1 MVTSQPIRIGFIG
14 CGGIAHA
21 HMQAIERIPEIE
33 IVAGADIQ
41 IDRAREFVEKAGAEA
56 YFSDWRQMLEEVELD
71 AIDQCTPHTLHL
83 EPTLAA
89 AERGLHVFTEK
100 PMATELEECDR
111 MIAACQQAGVV
122 LMVGQV
128 LRFYAPHI
136 EARKIVSS
144 GQLGQIKNVIRRRWS
159 YMTQIPQQPWSSD
172 PALSGGW
179 LLYGLASH
187 ATDLIL
193 WMTGAEA
200 TDVFAMGRKINPSV
214 DGMDEVSILTALS
227 NGAMALQTHCL
238 NCYANAWD
246 LAVNGT
252 EDSLYVN
259 GETIIVGGEEQQV
272 PMQEGGGMYTQ
283 IAEFASA
290 VLEGR
295 EPEAS
300 GKDVRRTYALLEAA
314 KLSMKE
320 GRIVDASQLYP

>member
-1 MVTSQPIRIGFIG
+1 MVVSEPIRMGFIG
-14 CGGIAHA
+14 CGSIANS
-21 HMQAIERIPEIE
+21 HMNAIERIPEIE
-33 IVAGADIQ
+33 IVAGADIKV
-41 IDRAREFVEKAGAEA
+41 DRAREFVEKTGAEA
-56 YFSDWRQMLEEVELD
+56 YFTDWRRMLEEVELD
-71 AIDQCTPHTLHL
+71 AIDVCTPHTLHM

-89 AERGLHVFTEK
+89 AERGIHVLTEK
-100 PMATELEECDR
+100 PMATELAECDR

-122 LMVGQV
+122 LMVAQV

-159 YMTQIPQQPWSSD
+159 YMKDVPSEPWAGD
-172 PALSGGW
+172 PELSGGW
-179 LLYGLASH
+179 VLYGLGSH
-187 ATDLIL
+187 AADLIL
-193 WMTGAEA
+193 WMTDSEA
-200 TDVFAMGRKINPSV
+200 TNVFAMGRQINPSWDDV
-214 DGMDEVSILTALS
+214 DEVTIQMELS

-238 NCYANAWD
+238 NCYASAWD
-246 LAVNGT
+246 LVVNGT
-252 EDSLYVN
+252 DDSLYVN
-259 GETIIVGGEEQQV
+259 GETLTVGGEEQHV

-290 VLEGR
+290 VLEDR

-320 GRIVDASQLYP
+320 GRIVDASQL

>member
-1 MVTSQPIRIGFIG
+1 MVASQPIRIGFIG
-14 CGGIAHA
+14 CGNIAHS
-21 HMQAIERIPEIE
+21 HMQAIQRIPEIE
-33 IVAGADIQ
+33 IVAGADIK
-41 IDRAREFVEKAGAEA
+41 IDRAQEFVQETGAEA
-56 YFSDWRQMLEEVELD
+56 YFTDWHQMLEEVELD
-71 AIDQCTPHTLHL
+71 AIDQCTPHTLHM

-100 PMATELEECDR
+100 PMATELAECDR

-128 LRFYAPHI
+128 LRFYAPHT
-136 EARKIVSS
+136 EARKIVNS

-159 YMTQIPQQPWSSD
+159 YTTHIPYQPWSSD

-179 LLYGLASH
+179 LLYGVASH
-187 ATDLIL
+187 AADLIL

-200 TDVFAMGRKINPSV
+200 TNVFAMGRQINPSWDDV
-214 DGMDEVSILTALS
+214 DEVTIQMELS

-246 LAVNGT
+246 IAVNGT
-252 EDSLYVN
+252 DDSLYVN
-259 GETIIVGGEEQQV
+259 GETLIVGGEERHV

-283 IAEFASA
+283 LAEFASA
-290 VLEGR
+290 VLDGR

-320 GRIVDASQLYP
+320 GRIVDASRL

>member
-1 MVTSQPIRIGFIG
+1 MVMSHPIRMGFIG
-14 CGGIAHA
+14 CGNIAYA
-21 HMQAIERIPEIE
+21 HMQAIQRIPEIK

-41 IDRAREFVEKAGAEA
+41 IDRARKFAQDAGAEA
-56 YFSDWRQMLEEVELD
+56 YFTDWRQMLEEVELD
-71 AIDQCTPHTLHL
+71 AIDQCTPHTLHM

-100 PMATELEECDR
+100 PMATELAQCDQ
-111 MIAACQQAGVV
+111 MIAACQAAGVI

-136 EARKIVSS
+136 AARKIVSS

-159 YMTQIPQQPWSSD
+159 YTTHIPYQPWSSD
-172 PALSGGW
+172 PELSGGW
-179 LLYGLASH
+179 LLYGLGSH
-187 ATDLIL
+187 AADLIL
-193 WMTGAEA
+193 WMTDTEA
-200 TDVFAMGRKINPSV
+200 IKVFAMGRQINPTWDNV
-214 DGMDEVSILTALS
+214 DELTIQMELS
-227 NGAMALQTHCL
+227 NGAMALQTHSL

-246 LAVNGT
+246 LIINGT

-259 GETIIVGGEEQQV
+259 GETLVVSGEERHV
-272 PMQEGGGMYTQ
+272 PMQEGGGIYTEL
-283 IAEFASA
+283 AEFASA

-320 GRIVDASQLYP
+320 GRIVDASSL

>member
-1 MVTSQPIRIGFIG
+1 MVVSEPIKMGFIG
-14 CGGIAHA
+14 CGNIANS
-21 HMQAIERIPEIE
+21 HMDAIERIPEIE
-33 IVAGADIQ
+33 IVAGADIKV
-41 IDRAREFVEKAGAEA
+41 DRAREFVEKAGAEA
-56 YFSDWRQMLEEVELD
+56 YFTDWRRMLEEVELD
-71 AIDQCTPHTLHL
+71 AIDVCTPHTLHM

-89 AERGLHVFTEK
+89 AERGIHVITEK
-100 PMATELEECDR
+100 PMATELDECDR

-122 LMVGQV
+122 LMVAQV

-136 EARKIVSS
+136 EARKIISS

-159 YMTQIPQQPWSSD
+159 YITEIPSQPWRSD

-179 LLYGLASH
+179 LLYGLGSH
-187 ATDLIL
+187 AADLIL
-193 WMTGAEA
+193 WMTGTEA
-200 TDVFAMGRKINPSV
+200 TNVFAMGRQINPSWDDV
-214 DGMDEVSILTALS
+214 DEITIQMELS
-227 NGAMALQTHCL
+227 NGAMALQSYCL

-252 EDSLYVN
+252 DDSLYVN
-259 GETIIVGGEEQQV
+259 GETLIVGGEERHV

-320 GRIVDASQLYP
+320 GRIVDASQL

>member
-1 MVTSQPIRIGFIG
+1 MVTSPPIKIGFIG
-14 CGGIAHA
+14 CGNIANA
-21 HMQAIERIPEIE
+21 HMSAIERIPEIE
-33 IVAGADIQ
+33 IVAGADINV
-41 IDRAREFVEKAGAEA
+41 DRAREFVEKAGAEA
-56 YFSDWRQMLEEVELD
+56 YFTDWRQMLEEVELD
-71 AIDQCTPHTLHL
+71 AIDQCTPHTLHM

-89 AERGLHVFTEK
+89 AKRGIHVLTEK
-100 PMATELEECDR
+100 PMATELGECDR

-144 GQLGQIKNVIRRRWS
+144 GHLGQIKNVIRRRWGYS
-159 YMTQIPQQPWSSD
+159 KDVPSQPWSAD

-179 LLYGLASH
+179 ALYGLGSH
-187 ATDLIL
+187 AADLIL
-193 WMTGAEA
+193 WMTDSEA
-200 TDVFAMGRKINPSV
+200 TKVFAMGRQINPSWDDV
-214 DGMDEVSILTALS
+214 DEVTIQMELS
-227 NGAMALQTHCL
+227 NGAMALQTHCM

-252 EDSLYVN
+252 DDSLYVN
-259 GETIIVGGEEQQV
+259 GETLIVGGEERHV

-300 GKDVRRTYALLEAA
+300 GEDVRRTYALLEAA

-320 GRIVDASQLYP
+320 GRIVDASQL